1 MNPSAKSL
9 LQKLVPVLLIGLVTA
24 FGLGVFVGTN
34 YRIANLPSLPP
45 VGVRNAE
52 LKPAEVD
59 ASILWDAWRLVE
71 ARYADREDI
80 DRQKL
85 LYGAVRGLVKSLGDP
100 YTVFFDPPE
109 AKQFSDEVKGSFEGI
124 GAEIGIRDGV
134 LKVISPLEGSP
145 AKRAGLLPGDAIL
158 KIDGAATVDISLD
171 EAVRKIRGP
180 KDTAV
185 KLTIGREGEPEPREI
200 AVVREQIVVP
210 NLAWRTVEPEIA
222 YVQLFH
228 FTEQAGTDFRKIAN
242 ELLKADAKRIILDLR
257 SNPGGFLEV
266 AQSIAGW
273 FLERGALVVTEDF
286 GDGKQNSYRAQ
297 GPDKLKGLPVVILV
311 NEGSASASEILA
323 GALRDNRGAKLI
335 GAKTFGKGSVQQ
347 LEQLRDGSSI
357 KITVAKWLTP
367 KGQNLNKSGLEP
379 DIVIERTP
387 KDIEANRDPQLDK
400 AVEVVKGL

>member
-1 MNPSAKSL
+1 
-9 LQKLVPVLLIGLVTA
+9 
-24 FGLGVFVGTN
+24 
-34 YRIANLPSLPP
+34 
-45 VGVRNAE
+45 
-52 LKPAEVD
+52 EVD
-59 ASILWDAWRLVE
+59 AGILWDAWRLVE
-71 ARYADREDI
+71 ARYADRKDI

-134 LKVISPLEGSP
+134 LKVIAPLEGSP
-145 AKRAGLLPGDAIL
+145 AQRAGLLPGDTVQ
-158 KIDGAATVDISLD
+158 KIDGVTTMDISLD

-180 KDTAV
+180 KDTTV
-185 KLTIGREGEPEPREI
+185 TLTIGREGNEEPREV

-210 NLAWRTVEPEIA
+210 NLAWRTVDPGIA

-228 FTEQAGTDFRKIAN
+228 FTEQTDADFRKIAN
-242 ELLKADAKRIILDLR
+242 ELLKADTQRIVLDLR
-257 SNPGGFLEV
+257 SNPGGLLEV

-286 GDGKQNSYRAQ
+286 GNGKQNYYRAQ
-297 GPDKLKGLPVVILV
+297 GPGKLRALPVVVLV

-367 KGQNLNKSGLEP
+367 QGQNLNNSGLEP
-379 DIVIERTP
+379 DIGVERTRE
-387 KDIEANRDPQLDK
+387 DIEANRDPQLDT
-400 AVEVVKGL
+400 AVEVVRGL

>member
-1 MNPSAKSL
+1 MDPAAKRL

-24 FGLGVFVGTN
+24 FGLGVFAGTN

-45 VGVRNAE
+45 EGIRNAE

-71 ARYADREDI
+71 ARYADRKDI

-134 LKVISPLEGSP
+134 LKVIAPLEGSP
-145 AKRAGLLPGDAIL
+145 AQRAGLLPGDTVQ
-158 KIDGAATVDISLD
+158 KIDGVTTMDVSLD

-180 KDTAV
+180 KDTTV
-185 KLTIGREGEPEPREI
+185 TLTIGREGNEEPREV

-210 NLAWRTVEPEIA
+210 NLAWRTVDPGIA

-228 FTEQAGTDFRKIAN
+228 FTEQTDADFRKIAN
-242 ELLKADAKRIILDLR
+242 ELLKADTQRIVLDLR
-257 SNPGGFLEV
+257 SNPGGLLEV

-286 GDGKQNSYRAQ
+286 GNGKQNYYRAQ
-297 GPDKLKGLPVVILV
+297 GPGKLRALPVVVLV

-367 KGQNLNKSGLEP
+367 QGQNLNNSGLEP
-379 DIVIERTP
+379 DIGVERTRE
-387 KDIEANRDPQLDK
+387 DIEANRDPQLDT
-400 AVEVVKGL
+400 AVEVVRGL